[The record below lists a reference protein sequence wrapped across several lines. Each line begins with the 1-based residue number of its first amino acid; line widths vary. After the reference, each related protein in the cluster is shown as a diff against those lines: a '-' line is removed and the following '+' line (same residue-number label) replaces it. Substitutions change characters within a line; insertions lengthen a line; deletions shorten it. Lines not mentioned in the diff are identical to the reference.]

1 VIGHAPDPVE
11 SVTLFARLLRDAGL
25 TTGPE
30 RVRDACEALLAIDVS
45 RPDEVR
51 FALRAV
57 FVTRRE
63 EGPVFDAAF
72 DIFFSHPGGEGK
84 AGSIPGRSRPL
95 PLDPKQAKAWMSALG
110 LAAPGVAREV
120 EGPPASSAGYS
131 AEELLRQRDF
141 RDMSWDELAAVRR
154 LLRQAPWRVAERRTR
169 RLRADRRGTVELRRT
184 MRSAAR
190 QGGDAPRLGRAT
202 ARKKR
207 RPIVILCD
215 VSGSMDRYSRHLLVF
230 AHAVGRREH
239 VETFA
244 FSTHLT
250 RITHLLRHGDV
261 DSALDHVA
269 SQVHDIGGG
278 TRIADALHTFQRVH
292 ARRVLGHGAL
302 VLIISDGWD
311 RGDPE
316 QLAREMA
323 RLRRSCHR
331 LIWLNPLLGSSAYQP
346 ETRGMAAAL
355 PHCDDF
361 LSAHNV
367 EALDT
372 LGRLLADL
380 PRRVSRSSHG
390 AAAWP
395 AGSGGS
401 AAAGSAPEA
410 RPGSNGDA
418 RGSG

>member
-1 VIGHAPDPVE
+1 MIGNAPDPVE

-30 RVRDACEALLAIDVS
+30 RVRDACQALLAIDLEH
-45 RPDEVR
+45 PDEVR
-51 FALRAV
+51 YALRAV

-72 DIFFSHPGGEGK
+72 DLFFSSPGGEGR
-84 AGSIPGRSRPL
+84 AGSIPGRTRPL
-95 PLDPKQAKAWMSALG
+95 ALDPKQALAWMNALG
-110 LAAPGVAREV
+110 LSSPGVAREV
-120 EGPPASSAGYS
+120 EGPPASSTGYS

-141 RDMSWDELAAVRR
+141 REMSWDELAAVRR
-154 LLRQAPWRVAERRTR
+154 LLRQSPWKVAERRTR
-169 RLRADRRGTVELRRT
+169 RLRADRRGSVELRRT
-184 MRSAAR
+184 LRAAAR
-190 QGGDAPRLGRAT
+190 QGGDAPRLARASVST
-202 ARKKR
+202 KR
-207 RPIVILCD
+207 RPLVILCD

-230 AHAVGRREH
+230 AHVIGRRER

-250 RITHLLRHGDV
+250 RITHLLRHGDI

-269 SQVHDIGGG
+269 AQVHDIGGG
-278 TRIADALHTFQRVH
+278 TRIADALHTFQRDH
-292 ARRVLGHGAL
+292 ARRVLGHGAV

-316 QLAREMA
+316 QLGREMA

-331 LIWLNPLLGSSAYQP
+331 LIWLNPLLGSTAYQP

-361 LSAHNV
+361 LSAHSV
-367 EALDT
+367 DALDA
-372 LGRLLADL
+372 LGRLLGQL
-380 PRRVSRSSHG
+380 PRRVSRSPRGAVAASGAPG
-390 AAAWP
+390 AAAK
-395 AGSGGS
+395 G
-401 AAAGSAPEA
+401 
-410 RPGSNGDA
+410 
-418 RGSG
+418 

>member
-1 VIGHAPDPVE
+1 MIGSAADPVE

-30 RVRDACEALLAIDVS
+30 RVRDACEALLAIDLE

-51 FALRAV
+51 YALRAV
-57 FVTRRE
+57 FVSRRE

-72 DIFFSHPGGEGK
+72 DLFFSRPGGEGT

-95 PLDPKQAKAWMSALG
+95 ALDPMMAFAWMNALG
-110 LAAPGVAREV
+110 LSSPGVAREV
-120 EGPPASSAGYS
+120 EGPPASSTGYS
-131 AEELLRQRDF
+131 ADELLRQRDF
-141 RDMSWDELAAVRR
+141 REMSWDELASVRR
-154 LLRQAPWRVAERRTR
+154 LLRQSLWRVAERRTR

-184 MRSAAR
+184 MRAAAR
-190 QGGDAPRLGRAT
+190 QGGDAHRLARAS
-202 ARKKR
+202 ARTKR

-230 AHAVGRREH
+230 AQVIGRKER

-250 RITHLLRHGDV
+250 RITHLLRHGDL

-269 SQVHDIGGG
+269 SRVHDIGGG
-278 TRIADALHTFQRVH
+278 TRIAEALHTFQRDH
-292 ARRVLGHGAL
+292 ARRVLGHGAI

-311 RGDPE
+311 RGDPD
-316 QLAREMA
+316 QLGREMA

-331 LIWLNPLLGSSAYQP
+331 LIWLNPLLGSTAYQP

-361 LSAHNV
+361 LSAHSV
-367 EALDT
+367 DALDA
-372 LGRLLADL
+372 LGKLLAQL
-380 PRRVSRSSHG
+380 PRRVSRSPRGADAANAGGG
-390 AAAWP
+390 AAA
-395 AGSGGS
+395 AG
-401 AAAGSAPEA
+401 
-410 RPGSNGDA
+410 
-418 RGSG
+418 

>member
-1 VIGHAPDPVE
+1 
-11 SVTLFARLLRDAGL
+11 
-25 TTGPE
+25 
-30 RVRDACEALLAIDVS
+30 
-45 RPDEVR
+45 
-51 FALRAV
+51 V

-63 EGPVFDAAF
+63 EGAVFDAAF
-72 DIFFSHPGGEGK
+72 DLFFSRPGGEGK

-95 PLDPKQAKAWMSALG
+95 ALDPRQAKAWMNALDMP
-110 LAAPGVAREV
+110 APAVAREV

-141 RDMSWDELAAVRR
+141 RDMSWDELASVRR

-169 RLRADRRGTVELRRT
+169 RLRADRRGSVELRRT

-190 QGGDAPRLGRAT
+190 QGADAPQLARASSRT
-202 ARKKR
+202 KR

-215 VSGSMDRYSRHLLVF
+215 VSGSMDRYSRYLLVF
-230 AHAVGRREH
+230 AHAISRRER

-250 RITHLLRHGDV
+250 RITHLLRHGDI

-269 SQVHDIGGG
+269 GHVHDIGGG
-278 TRIADALHTFQRVH
+278 TRTADALHTFQRVH
-292 ARRVLGHGAL
+292 ARRVLGHGAI

-311 RGDPE
+311 RGDPD
-316 QLAREMA
+316 QLGREMA

-331 LIWLNPLLGSSAYQP
+331 LIWLNPLLGSTAYQP

-361 LSAHNV
+361 LSAHSV
-367 EALDT
+367 EALDV

-380 PRRVSRSSHG
+380 PRRVSRSFRGGG
-390 AAAWP
+390 AALV
-395 AGSGGS
+395 
-401 AAAGSAPEA
+401 
-410 RPGSNGDA
+410 
-418 RGSG
+418 

>member
-1 VIGHAPDPVE
+1 VIGNAADPVQ

-30 RVRDACEALLAIDVS
+30 RVRDACAALLAVDLE

-51 FALRAV
+51 YALRAV
-57 FVTRRE
+57 FVSRRE

-72 DIFFSHPGGEGK
+72 DLFFSRPGGEGR

-95 PLDPKQAKAWMSALG
+95 ALDPTMALEWMNALG
-110 LAAPGVAREV
+110 LSSPGVAREV
-120 EGPPASSAGYS
+120 EGPPASSTGYS
-131 AEELLRQRDF
+131 ADELLRQRDF
-141 RDMSWDELAAVRR
+141 REMSWDELASVRR
-154 LLRQAPWRVAERRTR
+154 LLRQSLWRVAERRTR

-184 MRSAAR
+184 MRAAAR
-190 QGGDAPRLGRAT
+190 QGGDAHRLARAS
-202 ARKKR
+202 ARTKR

-230 AHAVGRREH
+230 AQVIARKER

-250 RITHLLRHGDV
+250 RITHLLRHGDI

-278 TRIADALHTFQRVH
+278 TRIAEALHTFQRDH
-292 ARRVLGHGAL
+292 ARRVLGHGAI
-302 VLIISDGWD
+302 VLIISDGLD

-316 QLAREMA
+316 QLGREMA

-361 LSAHNV
+361 LSAHSV
-367 EALDT
+367 DALDA
-372 LGRLLADL
+372 LGRLLAQL
-380 PRRVSRSSHG
+380 PRRVSRSSRG
-390 AAAWP
+390 AAAAS
-395 AGSGGS
+395 AGGGA
-401 AAAGSAPEA
+401 AAAG
-410 RPGSNGDA
+410 
-418 RGSG
+418 

>member
-1 VIGHAPDPVE
+1 MISTAPDPVE
-11 SVTLFARLLRDAGL
+11 SITLFARLLRDAGL

-30 RVRDACEALLAIDVS
+30 RVRDACEALLAIDLA

-63 EGPVFDAAF
+63 EGAVFDAAF
-72 DIFFSHPGGEGK
+72 DLFFSRPGGEGN
-84 AGSIPGRSRPL
+84 AGSIPGRGRPL
-95 PLDPKQAKAWMSALG
+95 ALDPKRALAWMNALDMS
-110 LAAPGVAREV
+110 APGVAREV

-141 RDMSWDELAAVRR
+141 RDMSWEELASVRR

-169 RLRADRRGTVELRRT
+169 RLRADRRGSVELRRT

-190 QGGDAPRLGRAT
+190 QGGDAPQLARASSRT
-202 ARKKR
+202 KR

-230 AHAVGRREH
+230 AHAIGRRER

-250 RITHLLRHGDV
+250 RITHLLRHGDI

-269 SQVHDIGGG
+269 GQVHDIGGG
-278 TRIADALHTFQRVH
+278 TRIADALHTFARVH
-292 ARRVLGHGAL
+292 ARRVLGHGAV

-331 LIWLNPLLGSSAYQP
+331 LIWLNPLLGSLAYQP

-361 LSAHNV
+361 LSAHSV
-367 EALDT
+367 EALDA

-380 PRRVSRSSHG
+380 PRRVSRPARGGG
-390 AAAWP
+390 AALASRGG
-395 AGSGGS
+395 AGEG
-401 AAAGSAPEA
+401 
-410 RPGSNGDA
+410 
-418 RGSG
+418 

>member
-1 VIGHAPDPVE
+1 MIGNAPDPVE

-30 RVRDACEALLAIDVS
+30 RVRDACEALLAIDLEH
-45 RPDEVR
+45 PDEVR
-51 FALRAV
+51 YALRAV

-72 DIFFSHPGGEGK
+72 DLFFSSPGGEGR
-84 AGSIPGRSRPL
+84 AGSIPGRTRPL
-95 PLDPKQAKAWMSALG
+95 ALDPKQALAWMNALG
-110 LAAPGVAREV
+110 LSSPGVAREV
-120 EGPPASSAGYS
+120 EGPPASSTGYS

-141 RDMSWDELAAVRR
+141 REMSWDELAAVRR
-154 LLRQAPWRVAERRTR
+154 LLRQSPWKVAERRTR
-169 RLRADRRGTVELRRT
+169 RLRADRRGSVELRRT
-184 MRSAAR
+184 LRAAAR
-190 QGGDAPRLGRAT
+190 QGGDAPRLARASVST
-202 ARKKR
+202 KR
-207 RPIVILCD
+207 RPLVILCD

-230 AHAVGRREH
+230 AHVIGRRER

-250 RITHLLRHGDV
+250 RITHLLRHGDI

-269 SQVHDIGGG
+269 AQVHDIGGG
-278 TRIADALHTFQRVH
+278 TRIADALHAFQRDH
-292 ARRVLGHGAL
+292 ARRVLGHGAV

-316 QLAREMA
+316 QLGREMA

-331 LIWLNPLLGSSAYQP
+331 LIWLNPLLGSTAYQP

-361 LSAHNV
+361 LSAHSV
-367 EALDT
+367 DALDA
-372 LGRLLADL
+372 LGRLLGQL
-380 PRRVSRSSHG
+380 PRRVSRSPRGAVAASGAPG
-390 AAAWP
+390 AAAK
-395 AGSGGS
+395 G
-401 AAAGSAPEA
+401 
-410 RPGSNGDA
+410 
-418 RGSG
+418 

>member
-1 VIGHAPDPVE
+1 MIGNAPDPVE

-30 RVRDACEALLAIDVS
+30 RVRDACEALLAIDLEH
-45 RPDEVR
+45 PDEVR
-51 FALRAV
+51 YALRAV

-72 DIFFSHPGGEGK
+72 DLFFSSPGGEGK

-95 PLDPKQAKAWMSALG
+95 ALDPKQALAWMNALG
-110 LAAPGVAREV
+110 LSSPGVAREV
-120 EGPPASSAGYS
+120 EGPPASSTGYS

-141 RDMSWDELAAVRR
+141 REMSWDELAAVRR
-154 LLRQAPWRVAERRTR
+154 LLRQSPWKVAERRTR
-169 RLRADRRGTVELRRT
+169 RLRADRRGSVELRRT
-184 MRSAAR
+184 LRAAAR
-190 QGGDAPRLGRAT
+190 QGGDAHRLARASAST
-202 ARKKR
+202 KR
-207 RPIVILCD
+207 RPLVILCD

-230 AHAVGRREH
+230 AHVIGTRER

-250 RITHLLRHGDV
+250 RITHLLRHGDI

-269 SQVHDIGGG
+269 TQVHDIGGG
-278 TRIADALHTFQRVH
+278 TRIADALHTFQRDH
-292 ARRVLGHGAL
+292 ARRVLGHGAV

-316 QLAREMA
+316 QLGREMA

-331 LIWLNPLLGSSAYQP
+331 LIWLNPLLGSTAYQP

-361 LSAHNV
+361 LSAHSV
-367 EALDT
+367 DALDA
-372 LGRLLADL
+372 LGRLLAQL
-380 PRRVSRSSHG
+380 PRRVSRSPRGAVAASGAPG
-390 AAAWP
+390 AAAE
-395 AGSGGS
+395 G
-401 AAAGSAPEA
+401 
-410 RPGSNGDA
+410 
-418 RGSG
+418 

>member
-1 VIGHAPDPVE
+1 MIGNAPDPVE

-30 RVRDACEALLAIDVS
+30 RVRDACQALLAINLEH
-45 RPDEVR
+45 PDEVR
-51 FALRAV
+51 YALRAV

-72 DIFFSHPGGEGK
+72 DLFFSSPGGEGR
-84 AGSIPGRSRPL
+84 AGSIPGRTRPL
-95 PLDPKQAKAWMSALG
+95 ALDPKQALAWMNALG
-110 LAAPGVAREV
+110 LSSPGVAREV
-120 EGPPASSAGYS
+120 EGPPASSTGYS

-141 RDMSWDELAAVRR
+141 REMSWDELAAVRR
-154 LLRQAPWRVAERRTR
+154 LLRQSPWKVAERRTR
-169 RLRADRRGTVELRRT
+169 RLQADRRGSVELRRT
-184 MRSAAR
+184 LRAAAR
-190 QGGDAPRLGRAT
+190 QGGDAPRLARASVST
-202 ARKKR
+202 KR
-207 RPIVILCD
+207 RPLVILCD

-230 AHAVGRREH
+230 AHVIGRRER

-250 RITHLLRHGDV
+250 KITHLLRHGDI

-269 SQVHDIGGG
+269 TQVHDIGGG
-278 TRIADALHTFQRVH
+278 TRIADALHTFQRDH
-292 ARRVLGHGAL
+292 ARRVLGHGAV

-316 QLAREMA
+316 QLGREMA

-331 LIWLNPLLGSSAYQP
+331 LIWLNPLLGSTAYQP

-361 LSAHNV
+361 LSAHSV
-367 EALDT
+367 DALDA
-372 LGRLLADL
+372 LGRLLGQL
-380 PRRVSRSSHG
+380 PRRVSRSPGGAVAASGAPG
-390 AAAWP
+390 AAAK
-395 AGSGGS
+395 G
-401 AAAGSAPEA
+401 
-410 RPGSNGDA
+410 
-418 RGSG
+418 

>member
-1 VIGHAPDPVE
+1 VIGNAPDAVM

-30 RVRDACEALLAIDVS
+30 RVRDACEALLAIDLEH
-45 RPDEVR
+45 PDEVR
-51 FALRAV
+51 YALRAV

-63 EGPVFDAAF
+63 EGAVFDAAF
-72 DIFFSHPGGEGK
+72 DLFFSRPGGEGR

-95 PLDPKQAKAWMSALG
+95 ALDPKHALAWMNALG
-110 LAAPGVAREV
+110 LSSPGVAREV
-120 EGPPASSAGYS
+120 EGPPASSTGYS

-141 RDMSWDELAAVRR
+141 REMSWEELASVRR
-154 LLRQAPWRVAERRTR
+154 LLRQSPWRVAERRTR
-169 RLRADRRGTVELRRT
+169 RLRADHRGTVELRRT
-184 MRSAAR
+184 MRAAAR
-190 QGGDAPRLGRAT
+190 QGGDAQRLARAS
-202 ARKKR
+202 ARTKR

-230 AHAVGRREH
+230 AHAIGRRER

-269 SQVHDIGGG
+269 GQVHDIGGG
-278 TRIADALHTFQRVH
+278 TRIADALHTFQRDH
-292 ARRVLGHGAL
+292 ARRVLGHGAV

-316 QLAREMA
+316 QLGHEMA

-331 LIWLNPLLGSSAYQP
+331 LIWLNPLLGSSVYQP

-361 LSAHNV
+361 LSAHSV

-372 LGRLLADL
+372 LGKLLAQL
-380 PRRVSRSSHG
+380 PRRVSRSPRG
-390 AAAWP
+390 AAAAT
-395 AGSGGS
+395 AGGG
-401 AAAGSAPEA
+401 AT
-410 RPGSNGDA
+410 A
-418 RGSG
+418 RG

>member
-1 VIGHAPDPVE
+1 MIGNAPDPVA

-25 TTGPE
+25 TTGSD
-30 RVRDACEALLAIDVS
+30 RVGDACEALLAINLEH
-45 RPDEVR
+45 PDEVR
-51 FALRAV
+51 YALRAV
-57 FVTRRE
+57 FVTRRD

-72 DIFFSHPGGEGK
+72 DLFFSRPGGEGR

-95 PLDPKQAKAWMSALG
+95 ALDPKQALAWMNALG
-110 LAAPGVAREV
+110 LSSPGVAREV
-120 EGPPASSAGYS
+120 EGPPASSTGYS
-131 AEELLRQRDF
+131 ADELLRRRDF
-141 RDMSWDELAAVRR
+141 REMSWEELASVRR
-154 LLRQAPWRVAERRTR
+154 LLRQSPWRVAERRTR

-184 MRSAAR
+184 MRAAAR
-190 QGGDAPRLGRAT
+190 QGGDAQRLARAS
-202 ARKKR
+202 ARTKR

-230 AHAVGRREH
+230 AHAIGRRER

-250 RITHLLRHGDV
+250 RITHLLRHGDI

-269 SQVHDIGGG
+269 GQVHDIGGG
-278 TRIADALHTFQRVH
+278 TRIADALHTFQRDH
-292 ARRVLGHGAL
+292 ARRVLGHGAV

-316 QLAREMA
+316 QLGREMA

-331 LIWLNPLLGSSAYQP
+331 LIWLNPLLGSSVYQP

-361 LSAHNV
+361 LSAHSV
-367 EALDT
+367 QALDA
-372 LGRLLADL
+372 LGRLLAQL
-380 PRRVSRSSHG
+380 PRRVSRSPRG
-390 AAAWP
+390 AAAAT
-395 AGSGGS
+395 AGGG
-401 AAAGSAPEA
+401 AATAG
-410 RPGSNGDA
+410 
-418 RGSG
+418 